1 MPYSITVGVA
11 QIVPPEAF
19 YRPFE
24 CTCAEA
30 QHACMPS
37 FVFSVP
43 GQINF
48 RRALVHLLTCPKRAC
63 ASLRKKVR
71 AGMSK
76 KLHWLF
82 QQEALLGCIT
92 VQPFLYRTNSV
103 LNLDDKKNFT
113 FVTKHLAHCPHES
126 CARLRRAL
134 LLTVRSTVSPNTR
147 EKVLVLE

>member
-1 MPYSITVGVA
+1 
-11 QIVPPEAF
+11 
-19 YRPFE
+19 
-24 CTCAEA
+24 
-30 QHACMPS
+30 
-37 FVFSVP
+37 
-43 GQINF
+43 
-48 RRALVHLLTCPKRAC
+48 
-63 ASLRKKVR
+63 
-71 AGMSK
+71 MSK

-147 EKVLVLE
+147 EKVLVLN